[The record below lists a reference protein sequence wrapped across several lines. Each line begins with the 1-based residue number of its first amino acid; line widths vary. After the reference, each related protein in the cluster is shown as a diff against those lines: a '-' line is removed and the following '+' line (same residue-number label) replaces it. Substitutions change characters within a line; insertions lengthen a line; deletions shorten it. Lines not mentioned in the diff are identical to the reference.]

1 MPCISVIIPTYNRA
15 PVFER
20 AVHSVLEQTRTD
32 LEVILVDDGSDD
44 DTRKRSATLCKDPR
58 LRIFEQEN
66 KGVSAAR
73 NLGIRHARGKYIALL
88 DSDDYWLP
96 RKLQRQLDFM
106 REGGFHISQTDEMWM
121 RRGRRVNP
129 KYKHAKF
136 AGWFFECSLAL
147 CLISPSCVMFTRHY
161 WETVGPFDESLPACE
176 DYDLW
181 LRTGP
186 AFPVGLLP
194 EPLVV
199 KTGGNPDQ
207 LSGKIIGL
215 DLYRI
220 YAMGHLLERD
230 VLDSHASQLTADM
243 LQRKALLYIQG
254 CLKRGREIEALRI
267 RDMVRQWLDCEV
279 VGYSGDLR
287 NL

>member
-15 PVFER
+15 AVFER
-20 AVHSVLEQTRTD
+20 AVSSVLEQTWSD
-32 LEVILVDDGSDD
+32 LEVILVDDGSED
-44 DTRKRSATLCKDPR
+44 DTLHRSTVVKDTR

-96 RKLQRQLDFM
+96 PKLERQLAFM
-106 REGGFHISQTDEMWM
+106 RQGGFHISQTDEIWM
-121 RRGRRVNP
+121 RNGRRVNP

-136 AGWFFECSLAL
+136 AGWFFERSLAL
-147 CLISPSCVMFTRHY
+147 CLISPSCVMFSREY

-186 AFPVGLLP
+186 CFPVGLLP
-194 EPLVV
+194 ESLVV

-215 DLYRI
+215 DLYRM
-220 YAMGHLLERD
+220 YAMGHLLQRE
-230 VLDSHASQLTADM
+230 VLAPDAAKFTVDM
-243 LQRKALLYIQG
+243 LRSKALLYMQG

-267 RDMVRQWLDCEV
+267 RDMVRQWLDE
-279 VGYSGDLR
+279 GPPAPS
-287 NL
+287 